1 MALRDSTPLNPW
13 RRSRDR
19 QRWTERAIELLLL
32 LAALSSI
39 ATLLGILYVLVG
51 ESLQFFQQVSLW
63 EFITETRWTPLF
75 GDPKYGIWPLLSGT
89 LTTTFVALLIAIPFG
104 TAIAIYSSEFA
115 PATVREIL
123 KPLLELLAGVPS
135 VVYGYFALLVV
146 TPLLQQVL
154 PWLPGFNMISAGAVM
169 GLAIIPLVSSISED
183 AMQAV
188 PNTLREGSYAMGAT
202 KLQTA
207 LKVVFPS
214 AISGIMSAYI
224 LGTSRALGETMI
236 VTIAAGLQPTL
247 TFNPFEQ
254 AATITAY
261 IVQVSMG
268 DLPHGTL
275 QYQTIFAAGLTL
287 VLLTL
292 ILNIIGHLLTKR
304 YRERY

>member
-1 MALRDSTPLNPW
+1 MDFPDFNPFGAR
-13 RRSRDR
+13 RRSRAR
-19 QRWTERAIELLLL
+19 QQQFEKAIELLLL

-39 ATLLGILYVLVG
+39 ATIVGILYVLVG
-51 ESLQFFQQVSLW
+51 ESFHFFQQVSLW
-63 EFITETRWTPLF
+63 DFLTGTRWTPLF
-75 GDPKYGIWPLLSGT
+75 GDPQYGIWPLLSGT
-89 LTTTFVALLIAIPFG
+89 LTTTLVALTIAIPCG

-123 KPLLELLAGVPS
+123 KPSLELLAGVPS

-154 PWLPGFNMISAGAVM
+154 PWLPGFNMIGAGLVM
-169 GLAIIPLVSSISED
+169 GLAIIPLISSISED

-188 PNTLREGSYAMGAT
+188 PNDLREGSYAMGAT
-202 KLQTA
+202 KIQTA
-207 LKVVFPS
+207 LKVVFPAS
-214 AISGIMSAYI
+214 ISGVMSAYI

-236 VTIAAGLQPTL
+236 VTIAAGLQPTF
-247 TFNPFEQ
+247 TFNPFDQ

-287 VLLTL
+287 VLMTL
-292 ILNIIGHLLTKR
+292 MLNIVGHLLTKH
-304 YRERY
+304 YREHY